1 MSISFLAKNEMP
13 KFKLANI
20 NDATYW
26 RHVKRMVARELNF
39 KKVDGT
45 VMHSISRTF
54 ERNGGIHGKLPS
66 PFYDALCLV
75 LRKPRQGLQ
84 HEAFFAKYPSVVEI
98 ESISNII
105 ELRNTGFF
113 LILGLGN
120 SDRVTKLFYY
130 QFMKNK
136 DIRICG
142 RKAYNLHGSCYGPR
156 ILMRIM
162 DL

>member
-1 MSISFLAKNEMP
+1 MGRGVLLVRMTYIKLTFKFILNFHLVTESPMSISFLANNEMP

-54 ERNGGIHGKLPS
+54 ERNGGIHAKLPS

-75 LRKPRQGLQ
+75 LRKPRQGFQ
-84 HEAFFAKYPSVVEI
+84 HEAFFAKYPSVVEMVD
-98 ESISNII
+98 SM
-105 ELRNTGFF
+105 R
-113 LILGLGN
+113 
-120 SDRVTKLFYY
+120 
-130 QFMKNK
+130 
-136 DIRICG
+136 
-142 RKAYNLHGSCYGPR
+142 RK
-156 ILMRIM
+156 IM
-162 DL
+162 AAIV